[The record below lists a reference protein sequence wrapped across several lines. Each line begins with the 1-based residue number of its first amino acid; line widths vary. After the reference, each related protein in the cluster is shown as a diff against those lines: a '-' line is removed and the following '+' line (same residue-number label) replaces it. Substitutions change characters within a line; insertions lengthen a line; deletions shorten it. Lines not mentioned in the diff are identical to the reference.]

1 METALCLLYLIMGCW
16 SIGYIKH
23 DFLGWTTFTTSLG
36 SYYISNMALGFC
48 FGFLTIPFA
57 LLHMLVFSKKQLDT
71 KKNISESK
79 ENNKTIKSG
88 IGKTVSDFIVCAF
101 LH

>member
-57 LLHMLVFSKKQLDT
+57 LLHMLVFSKKQLAKVFNLTHAVSMPAMRYFQIVWID
-71 KKNISESK
+71 ESK
-79 ENNKTIKSG
+79 RP
-88 IGKTVSDFIVCAF
+88 V
-101 LH
+101 

>member
-23 DFLGWTTFTTSLG
+23 DFLGWG

-57 LLHMLVFSKKQLDT
+57 LLHMLVFSKK
-71 KKNISESK
+71 
-79 ENNKTIKSG
+79 
-88 IGKTVSDFIVCAF
+88 
-101 LH
+101 

>member
-36 SYYISNMALGFC
+36 SLALGFC

-57 LLHMLVFSKKQLDT
+57 LLHMLVFSKK
-71 KKNISESK
+71 
-79 ENNKTIKSG
+79 
-88 IGKTVSDFIVCAF
+88 
-101 LH
+101 

>member
-36 SYYISNMALGFC
+36 S
-48 FGFLTIPFA
+48 
-57 LLHMLVFSKKQLDT
+57 
-71 KKNISESK
+71 
-79 ENNKTIKSG
+79 G
-88 IGKTVSDFIVCAF
+88 IGILFWLPDYSFCIITHAGFFQKIVS
-101 LH
+101 

>member
-57 LLHMLVFSKKQLDT
+57 LLHMLPAIRYFQIVRID
-71 KKNISESK
+71 ESK
-79 ENNKTIKSG
+79 RP
-88 IGKTVSDFIVCAF
+88 V
-101 LH
+101 

>member
-1 METALCLLYLIMGCW
+1 M
-16 SIGYIKH
+16 GYIKH

-57 LLHMLVFSKKQLDT
+57 LLHMLVFSKK
-71 KKNISESK
+71 
-79 ENNKTIKSG
+79 
-88 IGKTVSDFIVCAF
+88 
-101 LH
+101 

>member
-57 LLHMLVFSKKQLDT
+57 LLHIITHAGFFQKIVRYKEEYKRKQR
-71 KKNISESK
+71 KQ
-79 ENNKTIKSG
+79 
-88 IGKTVSDFIVCAF
+88 
-101 LH
+101 

>member
-1 METALCLLYLIMGCW
+1 METALC
-16 SIGYIKH
+16 IKH

-57 LLHMLVFSKKQLDT
+57 LLHMLVFSKK
-71 KKNISESK
+71 
-79 ENNKTIKSG
+79 
-88 IGKTVSDFIVCAF
+88 
-101 LH
+101 

>member
-23 DFLGWTTFTTSLG
+23 D

-57 LLHMLVFSKKQLDT
+57 LLHMLVFSKK
-71 KKNISESK
+71 
-79 ENNKTIKSG
+79 
-88 IGKTVSDFIVCAF
+88 
-101 LH
+101 